1 MDIEYPLSGM
11 NVNIEDLPLEL
22 DIDIKSFIPF
32 PIFEKNITCQE
43 PMSKLYNLS
52 PEQVIENVNPHKRA
66 RYS

>member
-11 NVNIEDLPLEL
+11 DVNIEDLPLEL

-43 PMSKLYNLS
+43 PCQNYIISL
-52 PEQVIENVNPHKRA
+52 EQVIENVNPHKRA